1 MVNSDSTAQIILLIF
16 DANSRV
22 TLTRASRSELWTV
35 PGVVSGVPTDAL
47 TQSAARIAS
56 RVAGKDLQ
64 VHTGFRLRDTEFE
77 PIEVFFALD
86 EDFDVDASI
95 GSEETCRVT
104 LEQFYEMAAR
114 DPAILAR
121 PLPDLVAGLHEN
133 AVRIAYLNLPEND
146 YIYRFRTD
154 KQRNRAVYLI
164 DERAR
169 ELYHSALCETIKTA
183 KRSKERTSAE
193 PALLDFGPVNYVL
206 PSHFGFCLG
215 VQNAIERAYETLYTH
230 QDRRVFMLSELIHN
244 PFVNE
249 DLLDRGLLYLQSD
262 KGAPLNNPE
271 TRTPY
276 WDSLTSD
283 DIVIIPA
290 FGATDEDKR
299 KLIEKGIAVRLH
311 DATCMLVEKVWK
323 TARHLGHDGFTV
335 IIHGKAEHEETKA
348 TFSNSAKNAPS
359 LIVRNLTEARRLG
372 QIILESDAA
381 EKKQLLRYFAGKH
394 TPDFD
399 PSTDLDRIAVV
410 NQTTL
415 LRNETV
421 AIIDYLESI
430 YGQKHGGDT
439 AVNHVYGQ
447 SRGDTLCY
455 ATQVNQDSLER
466 ALQQEV
472 DVAVVVGGRN
482 SSNTYQ
488 LFRLCANAIGKRA
501 FYVQSERNILSLE
514 SIEHYRFPI
523 DPSDPAGGRT
533 EVRPF
538 LSEQHPLRILVTG
551 GASCPDGIIQKIIE
565 RINELIGRE
574 KLRSIDEVMASVTS
588 G

>member
-1 MVNSDSTAQIILLIF
+1 MVNSGSTAQIILLIF
-16 DANSRV
+16 DANSRGM
-22 TLTRASRSELWTV
+22 LKRASESGLWSAT
-35 PGVVSGVPTDAL
+35 GTISDVSID
-47 TQSAARIAS
+47 ARIPAAS
-56 RVAGKDLQ
+56 NLAREAAGKNLQ
-64 VHTGFRLRDTEFE
+64 VHRGFRLDDTEIGA
-77 PIEVFFALD
+77 IEVFFALD
-86 EDFDVDASI
+86 EDPDDDASI
-95 GSEETCRVT
+95 DSNVTCRVT
-104 LEQFYEMAAR
+104 LAKFYEMATET
-114 DPAILAR
+114 PASLAR
-121 PLPDLVAGLHEN
+121 PLPDLVSDLHEN
-133 AVRIAYLNLPEND
+133 AVRIAYLNLPQND

-154 KQRNRAVYLI
+154 RQRNRSVYLI

-169 ELYHSALCETIKTA
+169 DLYHSALCETIKAA

-193 PALLDFGPVNYVL
+193 PAILDFGPVRYVL

-215 VQNAIERAYETLYTH
+215 VQNAIERAYETLNAH
-230 QDRRVFMLSELIHN
+230 QGHRVFMLSELIHN

-249 DLLDRGLLYLQSD
+249 DLRSRGLLYLQTD
-262 KGAPLNNPE
+262 KGVPLDDPE
-271 TRTPY
+271 TCAPY
-276 WDSLTSD
+276 WESLTSD

-299 KLIEKGIAVRLH
+299 ELIEKGIAVRLH

-323 TARHLGHDGFTV
+323 TARHLGRDGYTV

-348 TFSNSAKNAPS
+348 TFSNSAKSAPS
-359 LIVRNLTEARRLG
+359 LIVRNLAETRRLG
-372 QIILESDAA
+372 EIILEPDPI
-381 EKKQLLRYFAGKH
+381 EKKRQLRYFSGKH
-394 TPDFD
+394 TSGFD
-399 PSTDLDRIAVV
+399 PSTDLDRVAVV

-421 AIIDYLESI
+421 AIIDYLESV
-430 YGQKHGGDT
+430 YGRKHGKDK
-439 AVNHVYGQ
+439 AADHVYGQ

-466 ALQQEV
+466 ALQQEI

-488 LFRLCANAIGKRA
+488 LFRLCANAIAIRA

-523 DPSDPAGGRT
+523 DPSDPAGGST
-533 EVRPF
+533 KVRPF
-538 LSEQHPLRILVTG
+538 LPPHRPLRVLVTG
-551 GASCPDGIIQKIIE
+551 GASCPDGIIQKMIE

-574 KLRSIDEVMASVTS
+574 SLRSIDEVMAAVTS
-588 G
+588 Q

>member
-1 MVNSDSTAQIILLIF
+1 MVNSGSTAQVILLIF

-22 TLTRASRSELWTV
+22 MLKRASGSESWGASGTL
-35 PGVVSGVPTDAL
+35 PDVSPDARL
-47 TQSAARIAS
+47 PAASGLARDA
-56 RVAGKDLQ
+56 AGKDLQ
-64 VHTGFRLRDTEFE
+64 VHRGFRLDNTEIGA
-77 PIEVFFALD
+77 IEVFFALD
-86 EDFDVDASI
+86 EDPDDDASI
-95 GSEETCRVT
+95 DTDGTCRFT
-104 LEQFYEMAAR
+104 LAEFYEMAREA
-114 DPAILAR
+114 PASLAR

-133 AVRIAYLNLPEND
+133 AVRIAYLNLPQND

-154 KQRNRAVYLI
+154 RQRNRSVYLI

-169 ELYHSALCETIKTA
+169 ALYHSALCETIKAA

-193 PALLDFGPVNYVL
+193 PAILDFGPVRYVL

-215 VQNAIERAYETLYTH
+215 VQNAIERAYETLNTL
-230 QDRRVFMLSELIHN
+230 QDHRVFMLSELIHN

-249 DLLDRGLLYLQSD
+249 DLQARGLLYLQSD
-262 KGAPLNNPE
+262 KGAPLNDPE
-271 TRTPY
+271 TRAPY

-323 TARHLGHDGFTV
+323 TARHLGHDGYTV

-359 LIVRNLTEARRLG
+359 LIVRNMAETRRLG
-372 QIILESDAA
+372 EIILEPDPI
-381 EKKQLLRYFAGKH
+381 EKERQLRYFSGKH
-394 TPDFD
+394 TLGFD
-399 PSTDLDRIAVV
+399 PSTDLDRVAVV

-421 AIIDYLESI
+421 AIIDYLESV
-430 YGQKHGGDT
+430 YGRKHGKDK
-439 AVNHVYGQ
+439 AADHVYGQ

-466 ALQQEV
+466 ALRQEI

-488 LFRLCANAIGKRA
+488 LFRLCANAIAKRA

-538 LSEQHPLRILVTG
+538 LPPHRPLRVLVTG

-574 KLRSIDEVMASVTS
+574 SLRSIDEVMAAVTS
-588 G
+588 Q

>member
-1 MVNSDSTAQIILLIF
+1 MATG
-16 DANSRV
+16 
-22 TLTRASRSELWTV
+22 AS
-35 PGVVSGVPTDAL
+35 
-47 TQSAARIAS
+47 AS
-56 RVAGKDLQ
+56 
-64 VHTGFRLRDTEFE
+64 
-77 PIEVFFALD
+77 
-86 EDFDVDASI
+86 
-95 GSEETCRVT
+95 
-104 LEQFYEMAAR
+104 
-114 DPAILAR
+114 LAR

-154 KQRNRAVYLI
+154 KQRNRSVYLI

-169 ELYHSALCETIKTA
+169 DLYHSTLCETIKAA

-193 PALLDFGPVNYVL
+193 PAVLDFGPVRYVL

-215 VQNAIERAYETLYTH
+215 VQNAIERAYETLNAH
-230 QDRRVFMLSELIHN
+230 RDRRVFMLSELIHN

-249 DLLDRGLLYLQSD
+249 DLRIRGLLYIQSD
-262 KGAPLNNPE
+262 KGVPLNDPE
-271 TRTPY
+271 TRAPY
-276 WDSLTSD
+276 WHSLTSD

-290 FGATDEDKR
+290 FGAADEDKR
-299 KLIEKGIAVRLH
+299 KLIEKGIAVRRH

-323 TARHLGHDGFTV
+323 TARHLGQNGYTV

-348 TFSNSAKNAPS
+348 TFSNSAKYAPS
-359 LIVRNLTEARRLG
+359 LIVRNLSETRRLG
-372 QIILESDAA
+372 KIILEPDPIA
-381 EKKQLLRYFAGKH
+381 KRQQLRHFSGNH
-394 TPDFD
+394 TPGFD
-399 PSTDLDRIAVV
+399 PSTDLDRVAVV

-421 AIIDYLESI
+421 AIIDYLESVF
-430 YGQKHGGDT
+430 GRKHGKENT
-439 AVNHVYGQ
+439 ADHLYGQ

-488 LFRLCANAIGKRA
+488 LFRLCANAIGNRA
-501 FYVQSERNILSLE
+501 FYVQSESNIRSLE
-514 SIEHYRFPI
+514 SIEHYCFPI

-533 EVRPF
+533 EVRSF
-538 LSEQHPLRILVTG
+538 LSPQYPIRILITG

-565 RINELIGRE
+565 RINGLIGHE
-574 KLRSIDEVMASVTS
+574 SLRSIDKVMAAVTS
-588 G
+588 P

>member
-1 MVNSDSTAQIILLIF
+1 
-16 DANSRV
+16 
-22 TLTRASRSELWTV
+22 
-35 PGVVSGVPTDAL
+35 
-47 TQSAARIAS
+47 
-56 RVAGKDLQ
+56 
-64 VHTGFRLRDTEFE
+64 
-77 PIEVFFALD
+77 
-86 EDFDVDASI
+86 
-95 GSEETCRVT
+95 
-104 LEQFYEMAAR
+104 MAAKK
-114 DPAILAR
+114 PACLAG
-121 PLPDLVAGLHEN
+121 PLPDLVAGLHAN

-154 KQRNRAVYLI
+154 KQRNRSVYLI

-169 ELYHSALCETIKTA
+169 DLYHSALCEAIKTA
-183 KRSKERTSAE
+183 KRSKERTSAG
-193 PALLDFGPVNYVL
+193 PAILDFGLVRYVL

-215 VQNAIERAYETLYTH
+215 VKNAIERAYETLNTH

-249 DLLDRGLLYLQSD
+249 DLRDRGLLYLQSD

-323 TARHLGHDGFTV
+323 TARHLGHDGYTV
-335 IIHGKAEHEETKA
+335 VIHGKAEHEETKA

-359 LIVRNLTEARRLG
+359 LIVRNLSEARRLG
-372 QIILESDAA
+372 QIILESNPT
-381 EKKQLLRYFAGKH
+381 EKEQKLGYFAGKH
-394 TPDFD
+394 TPGFD

-421 AIIDYLESI
+421 AIIDYLESV
-430 YGQKHGGDT
+430 YGRKHGTDK
-439 AVNHVYGQ
+439 AANHVYGQ

-466 ALQQEV
+466 ALQQEI

-488 LFRLCANAIGKRA
+488 LFRLCANAIGERA

-523 DPSDPAGGRT
+523 DPTDPTGGRT

-538 LSEQHPLRILVTG
+538 LSPQRQVRVLVTG

-565 RINELIGRE
+565 RINELIGHDN
-574 KLRSIDEVMASVTS
+574 LQSIDKVMATVTS
-588 G
+588 Q